1 MIAIMR
7 VARAFTLTDREFLC
21 VNALVGL
28 VAAAASGLLL
38 HYGSF
43 ARALAAVGLAS
54 AI

>member
-1 MIAIMR
+1 MTAIAR
-7 VARAFTLTDREFLC
+7 VARACVLADHEFLC

-28 VAAAASGLLL
+28 TAVAASGLLL

-43 ARALAAVGLAS
+43 ARALAAFGLAP